1 MGSEP
6 RAHREE
12 KVEKNKAGTIK
23 IRWARSAIGFPA
35 KQRLVLRGLGFR
47 KLQQVVER
55 PDTPAIRGMVA
66 KVSHLVEVV
75 GDPRGGQ
82 A

>member
-1 MGSEP
+1 M
-6 RAHREE
+6 RREAE
-12 KVEKNKAGTIK
+12 EVGKKKAGTIRIK
-23 IRWARSAIGFPA
+23 WVRSQIGCPE

-66 KVSHLVEVV
+66 KVPHLVEVV
-75 GDPRGGQ
+75 GNPQGGK

>member
-1 MGSEP
+1 MG
-6 RAHREE
+6 E
-12 KVEKNKAGTIK
+12 KTAGTIR
-23 IRWARSAIGFPA
+23 IRWVRSQIGCPE

-66 KVSHLVEVV
+66 KVCHLVEVV
-75 GDPRGGQ
+75 GDQQGGS